1 MEEILV
7 HLFQKK
13 LLFNNQKIIKM
24 NLKKIITILLAIL
37 ILACTKTDP
46 NQVTIAGEITNPKG
60 ESVIFSNPDSS
71 YSTTANE
78 DGAFTI
84 SFNLDSATYLNFEHG
99 VERTAMY
106 VKPGDKI
113 KLSIDTEEFDETI
126 KYEGSEESSF
136 LAKVYLLAEEN
147 DFLGEVLYLSN
158 VKEYKA
164 ILNTF
169 KNDIFEEFGAI
180 TDSTF
185 IKDQITELDKN
196 IDYFI
201 ERQEKLSN
209 YSEDVRTYMWKTRE
223 IGRQFNFYAA
233 IDSLNSIDF
242 HEMTKQYTAEFQSLL
257 NKVTDTEF
265 IVEAKEKIKK
275 TTDSWLERKTATDKM
290 PKKGEPAIDFVYPDK
305 DGNKFSLASFK
316 GTLIYVDVWATWC
329 GPCRAEIP
337 YLQELEVEYHA
348 DNITF
353 LSVSV
358 DTDKDAWL
366 KMVKEKEL
374 GGTQLWADG
383 WSEITK
389 SYAIFGI
396 PRFMLFSSDGNVI
409 STDAPRPSSDEIRG
423 LLNANLG
430 ELHNL

>member
-78 DGAFTI
+78 DGTFTI

-209 YSEDVRTYMWKTRE
+209 YSENVRTYMWKTRE

-337 YLQELEVEYHA
+337 YLQELEVEYHG